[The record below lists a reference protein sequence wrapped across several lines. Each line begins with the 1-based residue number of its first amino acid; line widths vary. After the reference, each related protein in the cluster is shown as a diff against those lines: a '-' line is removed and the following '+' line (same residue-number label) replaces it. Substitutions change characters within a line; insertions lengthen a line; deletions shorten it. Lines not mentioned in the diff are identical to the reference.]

1 MVLADPEQVM
11 YEVRGGLPSED
22 EPIIPWPED
31 KGVLHRG
38 VFEAH
43 CACGWW
49 ESSCTYNRKEAARDM
64 KATGWK
70 NDRRR
75 GWLCPTCVKKQQ
87 KPHEEKR

>member
-1 MVLADPEQVM
+1 MAEEQD
-11 YEVRGGLPSED
+11 G
-22 EPIIPWPED
+22 PED

-49 ESSCTYNRKEAARDM
+49 EAGYSYVRGEAAKDF
-64 KATGWK
+64 KAAGWE

-87 KPHEEKR
+87 KPDEEKR